1 MSNDT
6 LISLAVTFPTMWLG
20 VSLEGQRKRVLQSDY
35 SRENVE
41 VVESKNGGLI
51 KTCKSTNYST
61 DCRDR
66 KTSFPAR
73 VFAEFSAD

>member
-41 VVESKNGGLI
+41 VVESKRTG
-51 KTCKSTNYST
+51 
-61 DCRDR
+61 D
-66 KTSFPAR
+66 
-73 VFAEFSAD
+73 